1 MAFTPVITGT
11 TGLLTIPL
19 TASNINT
26 YYKFLVDTQGLSDSA
41 TVTSAAIVAAVK
53 ADIGV
58 QMSIAYYGVEASM
71 SAKNVAAA
79 AAAAAPAIRVLT
91 VL

>member
-71 SAKNVAAA
+71 SAKNVAVA
-79 AAAAAPAIRVLT
+79 AAAAAPAVRTFT